1 MKRRRT
7 KSGTIAIVII
17 ALLCLVGYILVRDS
31 AEHLELTRCTVTNH
45 KLSQSFSGFKIV
57 QLSDFH
63 GAELVTDIV
72 ETVREQKPDI
82 IALTGDF
89 ITDEGDLPAVEQ
101 LVSQLSDICEVYF
114 ISGNH
119 DFASGRIAELSDI
132 LSSCG
137 VKYLKNEYVTIQR
150 GGESIVLAGVEDPNS
165 WADLEPP
172 DAFLK
177 KVRAE
182 HPDDYIV
189 LLGHRNYWMEK
200 YPDLPV
206 ELILCGHAHGG
217 IVRIPGVGGL
227 LSTDRTLFP
236 DYEAGMYDNGNYT
249 MIVSRG
255 LGNSISVPRLMN
267 RPEILSIE
275 LKN

>member
-7 KSGTIAIVII
+7 KSGRIAIVII

-82 IALTGDF
+82 ITLTGDF

-101 LVSQLSDICEVYF
+101 LVSQLTDICEVYF

-132 LSSCG
+132 WSSCG
-137 VKYLKNEYVTIQR
+137 VKYLKNEYVTIKR

-177 KVRAE
+177 RVRAE

-267 RPEILSIE
+267 RPEIVSIE

>member
-7 KSGTIAIVII
+7 KSGRIAIVII
-17 ALLCLVGYILVRDS
+17 TLLCLVGYILVRDS
-31 AEHLELTRCTVTNH
+31 AEHLELKRCTVTNH

-101 LVSQLSDICEVYF
+101 LVSQLTDICEVYF

-177 KVRAE
+177 RVRAE

-267 RPEILSIE
+267 RPEIVSIE

>member
-1 MKRRRT
+1 MKRRRI
-7 KSGTIAIVII
+7 KSGRIAIVII

-45 KLSQSFSGFKIV
+45 KLPQSFSGFKIV

>member
-1 MKRRRT
+1 M
-7 KSGTIAIVII
+7 

-31 AEHLELTRCTVTNH
+31 AEHLELTHCTVTNH

-172 DAFLK
+172 DVFLK

>member
-7 KSGTIAIVII
+7 KSGRIAIVII

-63 GAELVTDIV
+63 GAELVADIV

-101 LVSQLSDICEVYF
+101 LVSQLTDICEVYF

-177 KVRAE
+177 RVRAE

-267 RPEILSIE
+267 RPEIVSIE

>member
-7 KSGTIAIVII
+7 KSGRIAIVII

-101 LVSQLSDICEVYF
+101 LVSQLTDICEVYF

-132 LSSCG
+132 LSSRG
-137 VKYLKNEYVTIQR
+137 VKYLKNEYVTIQS

-177 KVRAE
+177 RVRAE

-267 RPEILSIE
+267 RPEIVSIE

>member
-7 KSGTIAIVII
+7 KSGRIAIVII

-63 GAELVTDIV
+63 GAELVADIV

-82 IALTGDF
+82 ITLTGDF

-101 LVSQLSDICEVYF
+101 LVSQLTDICEVYF

-150 GGESIVLAGVEDPNS
+150 GAESIVLAGVEDPNS

-177 KVRAE
+177 RVRAE

-267 RPEILSIE
+267 RPEIVSIE

>member
-7 KSGTIAIVII
+7 KSGRIAIVII

-189 LLGHRNYWMEK
+189 LLGHRNYWMGK

>member
-7 KSGTIAIVII
+7 KSGRIAIVII

-177 KVRAE
+177 RVRAE

-267 RPEILSIE
+267 RPEIVSIE

>member
-7 KSGTIAIVII
+7 KSGRIAIVII
-17 ALLCLVGYILVRDS
+17 ALLCLVGYILVLDS

-101 LVSQLSDICEVYF
+101 LVSQLTDICEVYF

-177 KVRAE
+177 RVRAE

-267 RPEILSIE
+267 RPEIVSIE

>member
-7 KSGTIAIVII
+7 KSGRIAIVII

-72 ETVREQKPDI
+72 ETVREQKPEI
-82 IALTGDF
+82 IVLTGDF

>member
-7 KSGTIAIVII
+7 KSGRIAIVII

-31 AEHLELTRCTVTNH
+31 AEHLELTHCTVTNH

>member
-7 KSGTIAIVII
+7 KSGRIAIVII

-101 LVSQLSDICEVYF
+101 LVSQLTDICEVYF

-177 KVRAE
+177 RVRAE

-267 RPEILSIE
+267 RPEIVSIE

>member
-7 KSGTIAIVII
+7 KSGRIAIVII

-150 GGESIVLAGVEDPNS
+150 GGE
-165 WADLEPP
+165 
-172 DAFLK
+172 
-177 KVRAE
+177 RA
-182 HPDDYIV
+182 
-189 LLGHRNYWMEK
+189 LS
-200 YPDLPV
+200 LP
-206 ELILCGHAHGG
+206 A
-217 IVRIPGVGGL
+217 
-227 LSTDRTLFP
+227 
-236 DYEAGMYDNGNYT
+236 
-249 MIVSRG
+249 
-255 LGNSISVPRLMN
+255 
-267 RPEILSIE
+267 
-275 LKN
+275 

>member
-7 KSGTIAIVII
+7 KSGRIAIVII

-31 AEHLELTRCTVTNH
+31 AEHLELTHCTVTNH

-72 ETVREQKPDI
+72 ETVREHKPDI

-119 DFASGRIAELSDI
+119 DSASGRIAELSDI

>member
-7 KSGTIAIVII
+7 KSGRIAIVII

-31 AEHLELTRCTVTNH
+31 AEHLELTHCTVTNH
-45 KLSQSFSGFKIV
+45 KLPQSFSGFKIV

>member
-7 KSGTIAIVII
+7 KSGRIAIVII

-63 GAELVTDIV
+63 GAELVADIV

-177 KVRAE
+177 RVRAE

-267 RPEILSIE
+267 RPEIVSIE

>member
-1 MKRRRT
+1 MKKRWKKT
-7 KSGTIAIVII
+7 AAAVFMII
-17 ALLCLVGYILVRDS
+17 ALVCLTGVFLIRDS
-31 AEHLELTRCTVTNH
+31 AENLELTHYTAENAG
-45 KLSQSFSGFKIV
+45 LPESFAGFKIV

-63 GAELVTDIV
+63 GAEFVDDIV
-72 ETVREQKPDI
+72 TLVKAEKPDI

-89 ITDEGDLPAVEQ
+89 ITDGGDLPAVRELAQ
-101 LVSQLSDICEVYF
+101 RLTDICDVYF
-114 ISGNH
+114 VSGNH
-119 DFASGRIAELSDI
+119 DFASGKIDELSDI
-132 LSSCG
+132 LKACG
-137 VKYLKNEYVTIQR
+137 VKYLRNEYVVLERR
-150 GGESIVLAGVEDPNS
+150 GERIVLAGVEDPNS

-172 DAFLK
+172 DVFLK
-177 KVRAE
+177 KVRAK

-236 DYEAGMYDNGNYT
+236 DYEAGMYNNGNYT

>member
-7 KSGTIAIVII
+7 KSGRIAIVII

-72 ETVREQKPDI
+72 ETVREQKPEI
-82 IALTGDF
+82 IVLTGDF

-267 RPEILSIE
+267 RPEIVSIE